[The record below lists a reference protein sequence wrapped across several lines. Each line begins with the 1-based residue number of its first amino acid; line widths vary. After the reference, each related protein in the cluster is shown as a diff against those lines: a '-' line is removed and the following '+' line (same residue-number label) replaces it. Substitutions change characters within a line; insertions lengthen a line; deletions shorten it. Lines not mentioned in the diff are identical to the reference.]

1 MNIIVEL
8 VSPGRFF
15 KDAPIH
21 SLNECLKKRG
31 FEVVFAADQADLVRV
46 VENNARLAG
55 VVIDWEDSPQE
66 LCQQIH
72 DFNEYLP
79 VFAFSSSNSVTDA
92 TFQQLSLN
100 VEFFEYEISNAA
112 DIAVTISQKVE
123 EYEKAVT
130 PPLTRALINFAKEG
144 KYTFCTPGHMSGTA
158 FQHSPVGALFYDFF
172 GANTFKADV
181 SVSVGELGS
190 LLDHSGPHRDAEKYI
205 AETFNAD
212 RSYIVTNGT
221 STANKIIGLYS
232 APAGSTVL
240 IDRNCH
246 KSLTH
251 LMMMSNVIPI
261 YLRPTRNAYGIL
273 GGIPQSEFKHE
284 TIEKRV
290 KETPNATWPVHA
302 VVTNS
307 TYDGLFYNTGFI
319 KNTLDVKSIHF
330 DSAWVPYTNFSPIY
344 QGLAGMSGG
353 RTEGKVIY
361 ETQSTHKLLAAFS
374 QASMIHVKGEIN
386 EATFNEAFMMHTSTS
401 PFYPIVASTETA
413 AAMMRG
419 NVGRRL
425 IDESIDRAIRFR
437 KEIKRLREES
447 DSWFFD
453 VWQPENIGTKEC
465 WELKPEDKWHGFR
478 NIDQEHM
485 YLDPIKVTLLT
496 PGLNGDGTMAE
507 RGIPASIVSKY
518 LDDRGVIVEKTGPY
532 NLLFLFSFGID
543 NTKAMGLLRELCN
556 FRRDYDRNLEI
567 KEAIP
572 SLYKK
577 DPSFYDGMRL
587 QELAQGIHKL
597 IVEHDLPN
605 MMFHAFETL
614 PKMVMPPFEA
624 FQRELNGEV
633 EEVRIQDM
641 QDKVNANMIL
651 PYPPGVPL
659 VMPGEMLTADNR
671 AVLDFMLM
679 LCEIGEHF
687 PGFETDIHGAYR
699 QPDGSYTVKVL
710 LVGRRTHLLGSNV
723 SAACS
728 PIRAVGC
735 WKISAAFHSTRTQ
748 SINPNLH

>member
-158 FQHSPVGALFYDFF
+158 FQHSPIGALFYDFF

-614 PKMVMPPFEA
+614 PKMVMTPFEA

-651 PYPPGVPL
+651 PYPPGAPL

-699 QPDGSYTVKVL
+699 QPDGSYTVMVL
-710 LVGRRTHLLGSNV
+710 
-723 SAACS
+723 
-728 PIRAVGC
+728 
-735 WKISAAFHSTRTQ
+735 KM
-748 SINPNLH
+748 

>member
-130 PPLTRALINFAKEG
+130 PPLTRALMNFAKEG
-144 KYTFCTPGHMSGTA
+144 KYTFYTPGHMSGTA

-419 NVGRRL
+419 NVGHRL

-614 PKMVMPPFEA
+614 PKMVMTPFDA

-710 LVGRRTHLLGSNV
+710 
-723 SAACS
+723 
-728 PIRAVGC
+728 
-735 WKISAAFHSTRTQ
+735 KM
-748 SINPNLH
+748 

>member
-1 MNIIVEL
+1 MQV
-8 VSPGRFF
+8 

-130 PPLTRALINFAKEG
+130 PPLTRALMNFAKEG

-419 NVGRRL
+419 NVGHRL

-614 PKMVMPPFEA
+614 PKMVMTPFDA

-710 LVGRRTHLLGSNV
+710 
-723 SAACS
+723 
-728 PIRAVGC
+728 
-735 WKISAAFHSTRTQ
+735 KM
-748 SINPNLH
+748 

>member
-158 FQHSPVGALFYDFF
+158 FQHSPIGALFYDFF

-437 KEIKRLREES
+437 KEIKRLPEES

-614 PKMVMPPFEA
+614 PKMVMTPFEA

-710 LVGRRTHLLGSNV
+710 
-723 SAACS
+723 
-728 PIRAVGC
+728 
-735 WKISAAFHSTRTQ
+735 KM
-748 SINPNLH
+748 

>member
-130 PPLTRALINFAKEG
+130 PPLTRALMNFAKEG

-419 NVGRRL
+419 NVGHRL

-572 SLYKK
+572 TLYKK

-614 PKMVMPPFEA
+614 PKMVMTPFDA

-710 LVGRRTHLLGSNV
+710 
-723 SAACS
+723 
-728 PIRAVGC
+728 
-735 WKISAAFHSTRTQ
+735 KM
-748 SINPNLH
+748 

>member
-699 QPDGSYTVKVL
+699 QPDGS
-710 LVGRRTHLLGSNV
+710 
-723 SAACS
+723 
-728 PIRAVGC
+728 
-735 WKISAAFHSTRTQ
+735 
-748 SINPNLH
+748 

>member
-130 PPLTRALINFAKEG
+130 PPLTRALMNFAKEG

-290 KETPNATWPVHA
+290 KETPNPTWPVHA

-419 NVGRRL
+419 NVGHRL

-614 PKMVMPPFEA
+614 PKMVMTPFDA

-710 LVGRRTHLLGSNV
+710 
-723 SAACS
+723 
-728 PIRAVGC
+728 
-735 WKISAAFHSTRTQ
+735 KM
-748 SINPNLH
+748 

>member
-112 DIAVTISQKVE
+112 DIAVTITQKVE

-212 RSYIVTNGT
+212 CSYIVTNGT

-710 LVGRRTHLLGSNV
+710 
-723 SAACS
+723 
-728 PIRAVGC
+728 
-735 WKISAAFHSTRTQ
+735 KM
-748 SINPNLH
+748 

>member
-130 PPLTRALINFAKEG
+130 PPLTRALMNFAKED

-419 NVGRRL
+419 NVGHRL

-614 PKMVMPPFEA
+614 PKMVMTPFDA

-641 QDKVNANMIL
+641 QDKVTANMIL

-710 LVGRRTHLLGSNV
+710 
-723 SAACS
+723 
-728 PIRAVGC
+728 
-735 WKISAAFHSTRTQ
+735 KM
-748 SINPNLH
+748 

>member
-1 MNIIVEL
+1 M
-8 VSPGRFF
+8 
-15 KDAPIH
+15 PI
-21 SLNECLKKRG
+21 
-31 FEVVFAADQADLVRV
+31 
-46 VENNARLAG
+46 AG

-144 KYTFCTPGHMSGTA
+144 KYTFCTPGNMSGTA
-158 FQHSPVGALFYDFF
+158 FQHSPIGALFYDFF

-453 VWQPENIGTKEC
+453 AWQPENIGTKEC

-614 PKMVMPPFEA
+614 PKMVMTPFEA

-710 LVGRRTHLLGSNV
+710 
-723 SAACS
+723 
-728 PIRAVGC
+728 
-735 WKISAAFHSTRTQ
+735 KM
-748 SINPNLH
+748 

>member
-130 PPLTRALINFAKEG
+130 PPLTRALMNFAKEG

-302 VVTNS
+302 VVANS

-419 NVGRRL
+419 NVGHRL

-614 PKMVMPPFEA
+614 PKMVMTPFDA

-710 LVGRRTHLLGSNV
+710 
-723 SAACS
+723 
-728 PIRAVGC
+728 
-735 WKISAAFHSTRTQ
+735 KM
-748 SINPNLH
+748 

>member
-158 FQHSPVGALFYDFF
+158 FQHSPIGALFYDFF

-614 PKMVMPPFEA
+614 PKMVMTPFEA

-679 LCEIGEHF
+679 LCEIGGHF

-710 LVGRRTHLLGSNV
+710 
-723 SAACS
+723 
-728 PIRAVGC
+728 
-735 WKISAAFHSTRTQ
+735 KM
-748 SINPNLH
+748 

>member
-496 PGLNGDGTMAE
+496 PGLNGDGSMAE

-624 FQRELNGEV
+624 FQRKLNGEV

-710 LVGRRTHLLGSNV
+710 
-723 SAACS
+723 
-728 PIRAVGC
+728 
-735 WKISAAFHSTRTQ
+735 KM
-748 SINPNLH
+748 

>member
-79 VFAFSSSNSVTDA
+79 IFAFSSSNSVTDA

-158 FQHSPVGALFYDFF
+158 FQHSPIGALFYDFF

-437 KEIKRLREES
+437 KEIKRLREKS

-453 VWQPENIGTKEC
+453 VWQPEIIGTKEC

-614 PKMVMPPFEA
+614 PKMVMTPFDA

-710 LVGRRTHLLGSNV
+710 
-723 SAACS
+723 
-728 PIRAVGC
+728 
-735 WKISAAFHSTRTQ
+735 KM
-748 SINPNLH
+748 

>member
-130 PPLTRALINFAKEG
+130 PPLTRALMNFAKEG

-419 NVGRRL
+419 NVGHRL

-556 FRRDYDRNLEI
+556 FRRNYDRNLEI

-614 PKMVMPPFEA
+614 PKMVMTPFDA

-710 LVGRRTHLLGSNV
+710 
-723 SAACS
+723 
-728 PIRAVGC
+728 
-735 WKISAAFHSTRTQ
+735 KM
-748 SINPNLH
+748 

>member
-1 MNIIVEL
+1 M
-8 VSPGRFF
+8 
-15 KDAPIH
+15 
-21 SLNECLKKRG
+21 
-31 FEVVFAADQADLVRV
+31 
-46 VENNARLAG
+46 
-55 VVIDWEDSPQE
+55 
-66 LCQQIH
+66 
-72 DFNEYLP
+72 
-79 VFAFSSSNSVTDA
+79 
-92 TFQQLSLN
+92 
-100 VEFFEYEISNAA
+100 
-112 DIAVTISQKVE
+112 
-123 EYEKAVT
+123 
-130 PPLTRALINFAKEG
+130 INFAKEG

-158 FQHSPVGALFYDFF
+158 FQHSPIGALFYDFF

-614 PKMVMPPFEA
+614 PKMVMTPFEA

-710 LVGRRTHLLGSNV
+710 
-723 SAACS
+723 
-728 PIRAVGC
+728 
-735 WKISAAFHSTRTQ
+735 KM
-748 SINPNLH
+748 

>member
-79 VFAFSSSNSVTDA
+79 IFAFSSSNSVTDA

-158 FQHSPVGALFYDFF
+158 FQHSPIGALFYDFF

-710 LVGRRTHLLGSNV
+710 
-723 SAACS
+723 
-728 PIRAVGC
+728 
-735 WKISAAFHSTRTQ
+735 KM
-748 SINPNLH
+748 

>member
-130 PPLTRALINFAKEG
+130 PPLTRALMNFAKEG

-419 NVGRRL
+419 NVGHRL

-614 PKMVMPPFEA
+614 PKMVMTPFDA

-671 AVLDFMLM
+671 AVHDFMLM

-710 LVGRRTHLLGSNV
+710 
-723 SAACS
+723 
-728 PIRAVGC
+728 
-735 WKISAAFHSTRTQ
+735 KM
-748 SINPNLH
+748 

>member
-130 PPLTRALINFAKEG
+130 PPLTRALMNFAKEG

-614 PKMVMPPFEA
+614 PKMVMTPFDA
-624 FQRELNGEV
+624 FQLELNGEV

-710 LVGRRTHLLGSNV
+710 
-723 SAACS
+723 
-728 PIRAVGC
+728 
-735 WKISAAFHSTRTQ
+735 KM
-748 SINPNLH
+748 

>member
-79 VFAFSSSNSVTDA
+79 IFAFSSSNSVTDA

-158 FQHSPVGALFYDFF
+158 FQHSPIGALFYDFF

-556 FRRDYDRNLEI
+556 FLRDYDRNLEI

-614 PKMVMPPFEA
+614 PKMVMTPFDA

-710 LVGRRTHLLGSNV
+710 
-723 SAACS
+723 
-728 PIRAVGC
+728 
-735 WKISAAFHSTRTQ
+735 KM
-748 SINPNLH
+748 

>member
-79 VFAFSSSNSVTDA
+79 IFAFSSSNSVTDA

-158 FQHSPVGALFYDFF
+158 FQHSPIGALFYDFF

-614 PKMVMPPFEA
+614 PKMVMTPFDA
-624 FQRELNGEV
+624 FLRELNGEV

-710 LVGRRTHLLGSNV
+710 
-723 SAACS
+723 
-728 PIRAVGC
+728 
-735 WKISAAFHSTRTQ
+735 KM
-748 SINPNLH
+748 

>member
-1 MNIIVEL
+1 MNILVEL

-130 PPLTRALINFAKEG
+130 PPLTRALMNFAKEG

-419 NVGRRL
+419 NVGHRL

-614 PKMVMPPFEA
+614 PKMVMTPFDA

-710 LVGRRTHLLGSNV
+710 
-723 SAACS
+723 
-728 PIRAVGC
+728 
-735 WKISAAFHSTRTQ
+735 KM
-748 SINPNLH
+748 

>member
-112 DIAVTISQKVE
+112 DIAVTITQKVE

-485 YLDPIKVTLLT
+485 YLDPIK
-496 PGLNGDGTMAE
+496 GLNGDGTMAE

-710 LVGRRTHLLGSNV
+710 
-723 SAACS
+723 
-728 PIRAVGC
+728 
-735 WKISAAFHSTRTQ
+735 KM
-748 SINPNLH
+748 

>member
-158 FQHSPVGALFYDFF
+158 FQHSPIGALFYDFF

-284 TIEKRV
+284 TIETRV

-614 PKMVMPPFEA
+614 PKMVMTPFEA

-710 LVGRRTHLLGSNV
+710 
-723 SAACS
+723 
-728 PIRAVGC
+728 
-735 WKISAAFHSTRTQ
+735 KM
-748 SINPNLH
+748 

>member
-130 PPLTRALINFAKEG
+130 PPLTRALMNFAKEG

-419 NVGRRL
+419 NVGHRL

-556 FRRDYDRNLEI
+556 FRCDYDRNLEI

-614 PKMVMPPFEA
+614 PKMVMTPFDA

-710 LVGRRTHLLGSNV
+710 
-723 SAACS
+723 
-728 PIRAVGC
+728 
-735 WKISAAFHSTRTQ
+735 KM
-748 SINPNLH
+748 

>member
-130 PPLTRALINFAKEG
+130 PPLTRALMNFAKEG

-419 NVGRRL
+419 NVGHRL

-465 WELKPEDKWHGFR
+465 WELKHEDKWHGFR

-614 PKMVMPPFEA
+614 PKMVMTPFDA

-710 LVGRRTHLLGSNV
+710 
-723 SAACS
+723 
-728 PIRAVGC
+728 
-735 WKISAAFHSTRTQ
+735 KM
-748 SINPNLH
+748 

>member
-112 DIAVTISQKVE
+112 DIAVTITQKVE

-261 YLRPTRNAYGIL
+261 YLRPTRNAYL

-710 LVGRRTHLLGSNV
+710 
-723 SAACS
+723 
-728 PIRAVGC
+728 
-735 WKISAAFHSTRTQ
+735 KM
-748 SINPNLH
+748 

>member
-1 MNIIVEL
+1 M
-8 VSPGRFF
+8 
-15 KDAPIH
+15 
-21 SLNECLKKRG
+21 LKKRG

-158 FQHSPVGALFYDFF
+158 FQHSPIGALFYDFF

-614 PKMVMPPFEA
+614 PKMVMTPFEA

-710 LVGRRTHLLGSNV
+710 
-723 SAACS
+723 
-728 PIRAVGC
+728 
-735 WKISAAFHSTRTQ
+735 KM
-748 SINPNLH
+748 

>member
-130 PPLTRALINFAKEG
+130 PPLTRALMNFAKEG

-419 NVGRRL
+419 NVGHRL

-587 QELAQGIHKL
+587 QELAQVIHKL

-614 PKMVMPPFEA
+614 PKMVMTPFDA

-710 LVGRRTHLLGSNV
+710 
-723 SAACS
+723 
-728 PIRAVGC
+728 
-735 WKISAAFHSTRTQ
+735 KM
-748 SINPNLH
+748 

>member
-1 MNIIVEL
+1 
-8 VSPGRFF
+8 
-15 KDAPIH
+15 
-21 SLNECLKKRG
+21 
-31 FEVVFAADQADLVRV
+31 
-46 VENNARLAG
+46 G

-158 FQHSPVGALFYDFF
+158 FQHSPIGALFYDFF

-614 PKMVMPPFEA
+614 PKMVMTPFEA

-710 LVGRRTHLLGSNV
+710 
-723 SAACS
+723 
-728 PIRAVGC
+728 
-735 WKISAAFHSTRTQ
+735 KM
-748 SINPNLH
+748 

>member
-130 PPLTRALINFAKEG
+130 PPLTRALMNFAKEG

-353 RTEGKVIY
+353 RTEGKVVY

-419 NVGRRL
+419 NVGHRL

-614 PKMVMPPFEA
+614 PKMVMTPFDA

-710 LVGRRTHLLGSNV
+710 
-723 SAACS
+723 
-728 PIRAVGC
+728 
-735 WKISAAFHSTRTQ
+735 KM
-748 SINPNLH
+748 

>member
-158 FQHSPVGALFYDFF
+158 FQHSPIGALFYDFF

-330 DSAWVPYTNFSPIY
+330 DSGWVPYTNFSPIY

-614 PKMVMPPFEA
+614 PKMVMTPFEA

-710 LVGRRTHLLGSNV
+710 
-723 SAACS
+723 
-728 PIRAVGC
+728 
-735 WKISAAFHSTRTQ
+735 KM
-748 SINPNLH
+748 

>member
-130 PPLTRALINFAKEG
+130 PPLTRALMNFAKEG

-419 NVGRRL
+419 NVGHRL

-543 NTKAMGLLRELCN
+543 NTKAMGPLRELCN

-614 PKMVMPPFEA
+614 PKMVMTPFDA

-710 LVGRRTHLLGSNV
+710 
-723 SAACS
+723 
-728 PIRAVGC
+728 
-735 WKISAAFHSTRTQ
+735 KM
-748 SINPNLH
+748 

>member
-8 VSPGRFF
+8 VSPDRFF

-130 PPLTRALINFAKEG
+130 PPLTRALMNFAKEG

-419 NVGRRL
+419 NVGHRL

-614 PKMVMPPFEA
+614 PKMVMTPFDA

-710 LVGRRTHLLGSNV
+710 
-723 SAACS
+723 
-728 PIRAVGC
+728 
-735 WKISAAFHSTRTQ
+735 KM
-748 SINPNLH
+748 